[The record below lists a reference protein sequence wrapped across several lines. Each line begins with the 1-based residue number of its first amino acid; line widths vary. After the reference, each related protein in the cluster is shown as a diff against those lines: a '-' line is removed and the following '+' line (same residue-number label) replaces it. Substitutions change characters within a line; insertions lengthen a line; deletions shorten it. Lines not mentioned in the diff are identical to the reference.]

1 MGGIAMNNRYKFR
14 GKRID
19 NGEWVYGNL
28 IYSSDACKEY
38 ETLIIPQKNADGFT
52 TDYASNGEN
61 KESYGFDNWFCV
73 VPETVGQYTGLK
85 DKNGKEIYE
94 GDIVTYENFSH
105 AVYGAI
111 AFGKIEVTA
120 GGHQGFYIEWQNN
133 GENKWREWW
142 RQDIYNWNKDVEV
155 IGNIHENKE
164 LLQN

>member
-1 MGGIAMNNRYKFR
+1 MMNREIKFR

-38 ETLIIPQKNADGFT
+38 ETLIIPQKDADGFT

-73 VPETVGQYTGLK
+73 IPETVGQDTGFK
-85 DKNGKEIYE
+85 DKNGKEICE
-94 GDIVTYENFSH
+94 GDIY
-105 AVYGAI
+105 
-111 AFGKIEVTA
+111 
-120 GGHQGFYIEWQNN
+120 HQGDRNILYVVEYTHDCSLMGRQIRTKGSRVGLAYWQD
-133 GENKWREWW
+133 K
-142 RQDIYNWNKDVEV
+142 IEV

-164 LLQN
+164 LLEA

>member
-1 MGGIAMNNRYKFR
+1 MMNREIKFR

-38 ETLIIPQKNADGFT
+38 ETLIIPQKDADGFT

-73 VPETVGQYTGLK
+73 IPETVGQYTGLK

-94 GDIVTYENFSH
+94 GDIVEKTYYS
-105 AVYGAI
+105 Y
-111 AFGKIEVTA
+111 
-120 GGHQGFYIEWQNN
+120 HQPECSELFEIKYEGLGFYFEHIKGNAFYLPFTEDIE
-133 GENKWREWW
+133 
-142 RQDIYNWNKDVEV
+142 I
-155 IGNIHENKE
+155 IGNIYENPELINKE
-164 LLQN
+164 EN